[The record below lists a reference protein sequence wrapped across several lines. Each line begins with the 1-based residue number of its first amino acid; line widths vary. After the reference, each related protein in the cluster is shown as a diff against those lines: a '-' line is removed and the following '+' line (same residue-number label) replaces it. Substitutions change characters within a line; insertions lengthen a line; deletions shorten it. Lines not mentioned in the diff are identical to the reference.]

1 MNSCKLIDKEQ
12 EDQVSGHDL
21 VKCARVVEW
30 MRSMTLCI
38 PLMNAIEERCI

>member
-1 MNSCKLIDKEQ
+1 MNSCKLIDKKQ

-21 VKCARVVEW
+21 VKCGRGVEW